1 MTGGGLE
8 QGNKRD
14 GANSAEKRHH
24 SSSDQPISHTS
35 TGSSVKGESTTTT
48 TTTTTT
54 TSTVAAGGIPE
65 SVWVFGY
72 GSLLWKINFPYKDKV
87 VGYVKGFMR
96 RFWQGSTDHRGVPG
110 AVSLLIVLLV

>member
-14 GANSAEKRHH
+14 GANNAEKRHH

-35 TGSSVKGESTTTT
+35 TGSSVKGESTTSSS
-48 TTTTTT
+48 
-54 TSTVAAGGIPE
+54 STVAGGGIPE

-72 GSLLWKINFPYKDKV
+72 GSLLWKINFPYEDKV
-87 VGYVKGFMR
+87 VGYVKGFVR

-110 AVSLLIVLLV
+110 AVSLLIVPLV